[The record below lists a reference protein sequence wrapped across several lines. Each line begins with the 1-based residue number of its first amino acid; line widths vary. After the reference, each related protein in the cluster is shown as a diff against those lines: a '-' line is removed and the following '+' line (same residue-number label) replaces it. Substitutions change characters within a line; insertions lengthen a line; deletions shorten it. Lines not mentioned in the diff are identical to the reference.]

1 MTRMTPRLPFP
12 LPAFLITL
20 VLALASLAPARAGT
34 VGITDEAGFFS
45 DAAKADATANIRE
58 VQRSLKKDIRIET
71 FAQIPAALRQGVNL
85 QDKAALGR
93 LYNDWAVQQARQ
105 QAVNG
110 VYILLVKEPAHLQ
123 AVVGNETQKQAFTL
137 GDRDALV
144 QTMLRQLRAK
154 NYDAALREGV
164 AFISSTMRNHAGQQ
178 SGAIAPN
185 AGGRSSASSASGGNS
200 GLSLGGIL
208 PLIVFGLIAW
218 FAIGFIRSLFGG
230 GNRGAYGQGTDAQG
244 NPMGGAGGG
253 GFGRSLLGGL
263 FGAAAGMWMYD
274 SFFGSSAHG
283 ASHTNFDPNANPMGG
298 PPPLPD
304 ASPFGSSVDTDY
316 SSSGGDFGGGSSFSD
331 FGGGGG
337 SDFGGGGGDFGGGGG
352 DF

>member
-1 MTRMTPRLPFP
+1 MTPSPSRHPFS
-12 LPAFLITL
+12 LLLLSTL
-20 VLALASLAPARAGT
+20 LALAPLAAQAGS
-34 VGITDEAGFFS
+34 VGISDEGGFFS
-45 DAAKADATANIRE
+45 EAAKADATANIRE
-58 VQRSLKKDIRIET
+58 VQRTLKKDIRIET
-71 FAQIPAALRQGVNL
+71 FPQIPDALRQGVNL
-85 QDKAALGR
+85 QDKAALAR

-110 VYILLVKEPAHLQ
+110 VYILLVKEPPHLQ

-137 GDRDALV
+137 GDRETLV
-144 QTMLRQLRAK
+144 RTMIARLRAK
-154 NYDAALREGV
+154 DYDGALREAT
-164 AFISSTMRNHAGQQ
+164 AFIATTMRNHAGQQ
-178 SGAIAPN
+178 PGAVAPS
-185 AGGRSSASSASGGNS
+185 AAGRSSASSSSGSS
-200 GLSLGGIL
+200 GFSLGSIL
-208 PLIVFGLIAW
+208 PLVIFGLIAW

-230 GNRGAYGQGTDAQG
+230 GNRGNYGQGMDAQG
-244 NPMGGAGGG
+244 NPIGGAGGG

-283 ASHTNFDPNANPMGG
+283 ASHTGLDPNANPMGG

-304 ASPFGSSVDTDY
+304 ANPFGSSTDTDY
-316 SSSGGDFGGGSSFSD
+316 SSSGSDFGGGSSFSD